1 MMRKVISIAAA
12 PGFLA
17 GVYLMGASFFGFTMD
32 KLGVKAIFVLHLGIF
47 PFVILLSIVDP
58 WSKGV
63 DVWRG
68 KPPWVVRSMQ
78 TLLVLFIAFF
88 FVSLAVSHAASPDI
102 IGGEYV
108 LTRYGKIVAHISER
122 DYLYFKGWQ
131 LRFFAS
137 LWIYLYYTLM
147 MLWWFPRQYEW
158 LVVMPDKRNL
168 GI

>member
-1 MMRKVISIAAA
+1 MMRKVIPIAAA

-17 GVYLMGASFFGFTMD
+17 GIYLMGASFFVFTMD
-32 KLGVKAIFVLHLGIF
+32 KLGMKAIFVLHLGIF
-47 PFVILLSIVDP
+47 PFLILLSVVEP
-58 WSKGV
+58 RSKGV

-68 KPPWVVRSMQ
+68 KPLWVARSMQ

-88 FVSLAVSHAASPDI
+88 FVFLAVSHAASPDI

-108 LTRYGKIVAHISER
+108 LNRYGKIVAHISER

-137 LWIYLYYTLM
+137 LWTYLYYTAM
-147 MLWWFPRQYEW
+147 MLLWFPRQHEW
-158 LVVMPDKRNL
+158 SMVMPDKRTP